1 MLRKFAAALAV
12 LFLALTGTLAHA
24 QAGPGGNVN
33 NAVGLW
39 GQNTATG
46 LPCVVAPTASGSAN
60 CALPTADTSASAV
73 SVGYD
78 PTGLVKNGTVLND
91 DNFANGYAGW
101 LQLYTPNGATGYGP
115 TGTLTRTTYGI
126 PRLQLRTPNTQA
138 VLGMGIKRM
147 SNELGDGNYL
157 TEFRWAPGYVTADT
171 SRPRS
176 WSWGL
181 DTALAD
187 GTRRLYEFRLLNYL
201 EPSGPVQATIQLHHS
216 DGSWV
221 TLCSVA
227 QDSLHIAFNENK
239 ALSVYIAFQVDTA
252 TGVYKGFRYG
262 NLCAKGSLAAT
273 PDTTLEAYSP
283 PVTTLVSFANGLNP
297 LFSILNRSSTSFP
310 TSALSEV
317 MWQRTT
323 YLDAKGNGPP
333 LYASDSNGTGWGTN
347 WLLSYKPLTGS
358 TPVVTPEVQVN
369 PGETACFAVS
379 VDTAVTGSPSSAS
392 VAIEFQ
398 EALTEFSGISYQAE
412 GSTAGV
418 NVRRYVTVNST
429 TDPDAVSAD
438 WPASNFSAA
447 SVYGDKVERCIKVK
461 GHASILRIQ
470 ATPTFV
476 GGTSP
481 SISLTMM
488 ENHGVGLI
496 GGGGSSG
503 GGGAGDASAANQS
516 TQITAANLTNTLLAA
531 PLQAVGS
538 VASGATDSG
547 NPVKTGC
554 VFMLTPPTLTDG
566 QRGDCQMGT
575 RGSTR
580 VELTSSN
587 GTTGATVTSSG
598 GDGASNSLA
607 GLKVYSRAELFN
619 GTTYDR
625 ARSAIDALNS
635 IGTGVAPAQLVAQ
648 LDDTSPTAITENQ
661 FGNLRMS
668 TNRAL
673 LTRPY
678 ATSAQD
684 WTYAA
689 ISGGISNTTNPVTL
703 VAATA
708 SVRNYLTACQ
718 ISSDALGAAT
728 ELAIRDG
735 AAGTVLTRMKIGTA
749 GLTPT
754 NIEWPTPLKSTVNTL
769 LEVVTLT
776 ATVTGGIYVNCQG
789 YTAP

>member
-1 MLRKFAAALAV
+1 MRGKNPIMALAILV
-12 LFLALTGTLAHA
+12 LLL
-24 QAGPGGNVN
+24 
-33 NAVGLW
+33 
-39 GQNTATG
+39 
-46 LPCVVAPTASGSAN
+46 CAPSFAWSQSKAPIVYDASGKVVG
-60 CALPTADTSASAV
+60 ALPV
-73 SVGYD
+73 YPVGSDGISTGETKYD
-78 PTGLVKNGTVLND
+78 PTGLVAKGTVLND
-91 DNFANGYAGW
+91 DNFAIGYSGW
-101 LQLYTPNGATGYGP
+101 KQLFTPIGATGYGP
-115 TGTLTRTTYGI
+115 TGTLTRSTYGV
-126 PRLQLRTPNTQA
+126 PNLQLRTPNVQG
-138 VLGMGIKRM
+138 VIGMGIKRM
-147 SNELGDGNYL
+147 SNELGNGNYL
-157 TEFRWAPGYVTADT
+157 TEFRWAPGYVTSDT
-171 SRPRS
+171 SRPRW

-227 QDSLHIAFNENK
+227 QDNLHIAFNENK
-239 ALSVYIAFQVDTA
+239 SLSVYIAFQVNTT
-252 TGVYKGFRYG
+252 TGAYEGFRYG
-262 NLCAKGSLAAT
+262 NLCKAGKLADV
-273 PDTTLEAYSP
+273 PDTSLEQYSP
-283 PVTTLVSFANGLNP
+283 PVTTLTSFANGLNP
-297 LFSILNRSSTSFP
+297 LFTIQNRSSTSFP
-310 TSALSEV
+310 TSAIAEV

-323 YLDAKGNGPP
+323 YLDAKGKGPP
-333 LYASDSNGTGWGTN
+333 LYASDTQAPGWGTN

-358 TPVVTPEVQVN
+358 TPLVTPEVQVN

-379 VDTAVTGSPSSAS
+379 VDAPVAGSPTSAS

-398 EALTEFSGISYQAE
+398 EALSEFSGISYQAE

-447 SVYGDKVERCIKVK
+447 AIYGDKVERCITVK

-481 SISLTMM
+481 SISLTMT
-488 ENHGVGLI
+488 ESHGIGTI
-496 GGGGSSG
+496 GGGGGSSG

-531 PLQAVGS
+531 PLQTVGS
-538 VASGATDSG
+538 VASGTTDSG
-547 NPVKTGC
+547 NPIKIGC
-554 VFMLTPPTLTDG
+554 VFNLTPPTLTDG
-566 QRGDCQMGT
+566 QRGDCQAGT
-575 RGSTR
+575 RGAVRSEI
-580 VELTSSN
+580 VSAG
-587 GTTGATVTSSG
+587 GTTGATVTSAG
-598 GDGASNSLA
+598 GDDASNSLA
-607 GLKVYSRAELFN
+607 GLKVYSRAEIFD
-619 GTTYDR
+619 GTTWDR
-625 ARSAIDALNS
+625 QREAIDALNS
-635 IGTGVAPAQLVAQ
+635 NGNGIPSVQLVAQ
-648 LDDTSPTAITENQ
+648 LDDTSPTTITENQ

-668 TNRAL
+668 ANRAL
-673 LTRPY
+673 VVKPY
-678 ATSAQD
+678 ATAAQD

-689 ISGGISNTTNPVTL
+689 ASGGISNSTTAVTM

-708 SVRNYLTACQ
+708 SVRNYITACQ

-776 ATVTGGIYVNCQG
+776 ATVTGGVYVNCQG